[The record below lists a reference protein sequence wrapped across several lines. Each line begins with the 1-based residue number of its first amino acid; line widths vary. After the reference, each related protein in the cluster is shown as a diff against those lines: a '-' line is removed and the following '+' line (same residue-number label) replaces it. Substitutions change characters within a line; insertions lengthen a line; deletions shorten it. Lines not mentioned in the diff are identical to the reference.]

1 MAAGLAERG
10 RSTRRRF
17 GPAWAVAL
25 LAVVCVGLGA
35 CERKR
40 AVYRQDSPDDV
51 IESAVQMVK
60 NGDTRRLGD
69 LIYADSPEM
78 RVFLTRLGDL
88 FGHMQKL
95 AGAAGQKFP
104 DQLAALKAKAAQAAA
119 EGKAD
124 PLLSAVG
131 AMGGGRRRGRTGGGG
146 MGMDMDEGTAQD
158 LINRLFAD
166 PYGWIENNA
175 SRLSA
180 LKTSDDTASVMLD
193 NKPIIPLV
201 GLPMRREGD
210 KWYIALPTTF
220 PGIADAMPRSHDQW
234 RILVSIVKVLDRTVV
249 EMTDDVEQ
257 GRVATLDS
265 LGQKAREKAVLPG
278 VLAFAAY
285 GREMEVHRG
294 VDRRMAQ
301 FCDRLKEWVKY
312 KAGNDDDDAPEAVSP
327 KLQRVMS
334 RVAGERMEPLVRK
347 HKSPRFDKM
356 SNADFEALVGGWLSD
371 AGLHVRL
378 DGDLRAM
385 TIDAVVDQ
393 WEATAAPSGRRGGGR

>member
-1 MAAGLAERG
+1 MVPGLDERG
-10 RSTRRRF
+10 WSVRR
-17 GPAWAVAL
+17 WAGVARAAA
-25 LAVVCVGLGA
+25 LAAVFCVGLVA
-35 CERKR
+35 CERKQ
-40 AVYRQDSPDDV
+40 ATYRQDTPDDV
-51 IESAVQMVK
+51 IQSAVEMVK

-95 AGAAGQKFP
+95 AGAAGKKFP
-104 DQLAALKAKAAQAAA
+104 DELVALKAKAAQAAA

-124 PLLSAVG
+124 PLLSAVS
-131 AMGGGRRRGRTGGGG
+131 AMGSGRRGGAALGGRGGRGS
-146 MGMDMDEGTAQD
+146 MDMDEGTAQD

-166 PYGWIENNA
+166 PYGWIETNA
-175 SRLSA
+175 TRLSA

-201 GLPMRREGD
+201 GLPMRRAGD

-220 PGIADAMPRSHDQW
+220 PGISDVMPRSHDQW

-278 VLAFAAY
+278 VMAFMAY
-285 GREMEVHRG
+285 GKEMEVHKR

-301 FCDRLKEWVKY
+301 FRDRQKEWVKY
-312 KAGNDDDDAPEAVSP
+312 KAGNDGDDAVDAVSP
-327 KLQRVMS
+327 KLLSVVS
-334 RVAGERMEPLVRK
+334 RLAGEHMEPLVRK
-347 HKSPRFDKM
+347 HKAPRFDNM
-356 SNADFEALVGGWLSD
+356 SNAAFESLVGGWLSE
-371 AGLHVRL
+371 AGLNVKL

-385 TIDAVVDQ
+385 VIDAQVDQ
-393 WEATAAPSGRRGGGR
+393 WTAADKSGGLRR